1 MMLLV
6 VILLIVFLA
15 NFLIYWL
22 LFLKTK
28 GGKSKFWN
36 IYTKIYLIAWITP
49 VLLIPLISS
58 SLLGALSYFH
68 DLWIWFLLLG
78 VVFAILGAKIL
89 RNATL
94 INKIRGLEKGNYKLV
109 TEGIYKVMRHPMYS
123 GWALIFI
130 GLAFIFDSFIALIL
144 IPFFVLFLG
153 FETVLEEKYLLSPKF
168 GKNYVK
174 YKEETQSR
182 FFPSPYNIFL
192 ILTAIFVL
200 YVGFFNFFVYA

>member
-1 MMLLV
+1 MILAI

-28 GGKSKFWN
+28 GGKSKFWS
-36 IYTKIYLIAWITP
+36 IYTKIYLIAWIIP

-58 SLLGALSYFH
+58 SLLGALSYFRE
-68 DLWIWFLLLG
+68 LWIWFLLLG
-78 VVFAILGAKIL
+78 VVFVILGAKIL

-94 INKIRGLEKGNYKLV
+94 INKIRGLEKGNYKLI
-109 TEGIYKVMRHPMYS
+109 TEGIYKIMRHPMYS

-130 GLAFIFDSFIALIL
+130 GLAFILDSYIALIL
-144 IPFFVLFLG
+144 IPFFVLFLA
-153 FETVLEEKYLLSPKF
+153 FETFLEEKYLLSPKF
-168 GKNYVK
+168 GKNYAK
-174 YKEETQSR
+174 YKEETPSR

-200 YVGFFNFFVYA
+200 YIGFLNFIVYA